1 MTSGISRSS
10 IRIRAKKVN
19 LWIGESVI
27 KSTQKHPVE
36 LLMVGCR
43 VVVGVIGAV
52 KHAGVITF
60 CKKPSF
66 GFEIASVS
74 SNFYGNS
81 PKSRKMFSVHT
92 KFGKV
97 KGDTV
102 CYLMQSHSLI
112 HTTTLNANF
121 NHRLNNVHVETKPLT
136 EIPFEL
142 TVTNLEYKS
151 R

>member
-10 IRIRAKKVN
+10 IRIKSEKGY

-52 KHAGVITF
+52 KHAGVITL

-81 PKSRKMFSVHT
+81 PKSRKMFSEVLYIFLYIYVN
-92 KFGKV
+92 K
-97 KGDTV
+97 
-102 CYLMQSHSLI
+102 
-112 HTTTLNANF
+112 
-121 NHRLNNVHVETKPLT
+121 
-136 EIPFEL
+136 
-142 TVTNLEYKS
+142 
-151 R
+151 

>member
-10 IRIRAKKVN
+10 IRIRAKKV
-19 LWIGESVI
+19 IYGIRESVI

-102 CYLMQSHSLI
+102 CYLMQSHFLI

>member
-1 MTSGISRSS
+1 
-10 IRIRAKKVN
+10 
-19 LWIGESVI
+19 
-27 KSTQKHPVE
+27 
-36 LLMVGCR
+36 MVGCR
-43 VVVGVIGAV
+43 VVVGEIGAV
-52 KHAGVITF
+52 KHDGVITF
-60 CKKPSF
+60 CKNPSF

-81 PKSRKMFSVHT
+81 PKSRKMISVHAN
-92 KFGKV
+92 FGKV
-97 KGDTV
+97 KDDTA

-151 R
+151 C

>member
-1 MTSGISRSS
+1 
-10 IRIRAKKVN
+10 
-19 LWIGESVI
+19 
-27 KSTQKHPVE
+27 
-36 LLMVGCR
+36 MVGCR

-52 KHAGVITF
+52 EHAGVITF

-74 SNFYGNS
+74 SNVYGNS

-92 KFGKV
+92 NFGKV